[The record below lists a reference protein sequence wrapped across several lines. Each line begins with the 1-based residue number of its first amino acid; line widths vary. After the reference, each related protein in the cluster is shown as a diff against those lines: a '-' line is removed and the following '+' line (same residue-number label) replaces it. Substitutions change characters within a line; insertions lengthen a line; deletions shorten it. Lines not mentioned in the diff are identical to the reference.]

1 MKTRGCVS
9 NPFFDVNFSCTI
21 KRMLTLWIFIFI
33 FSLIVL
39 VKGADWLLESAE
51 KIGMHFGL
59 SPFVIGVLITGI
71 GTSLPELASSIS
83 AVFQGANEIVVAN
96 AVGSNMA
103 NILLVIGI
111 SAVVGGRLVITK
123 NLIDLELP
131 LLAISTVLF
140 LGVVYD
146 GVVTQIEAFFLVL
159 AYTIYLIYTVLNKGK
174 NDEGTVSSMEREIE
188 ARIKKYRQKFGFAL
202 MKPFFVFKDYIILVF
217 GALAL
222 FLGAK
227 YLIESVIAISGEIGI
242 GIGVISIT
250 AVAIGTSLPEL
261 LVSVKAVLQKKY
273 EMSVGN
279 ILGSNAFNALMV
291 VGIPGIASSLT
302 LDDKTLLIGVPVMAL
317 ATLLFIISGIS
328 RTIHNWEGMMYL
340 VVYVFFIMKL
350 FA

>member
-1 MKTRGCVS
+1 
-9 NPFFDVNFSCTI
+9 
-21 KRMLTLWIFIFI
+21 MLTFWIFIFI
-33 FSLIVL
+33 VALVVL

-83 AVFQGANEIVVAN
+83 AVFQGASEIVVAN

-103 NILLVIGI
+103 NILFVIGI

-146 GVVTQIEAFFLVL
+146 GVVTQLEAFFLVM
-159 AYTIYLIYTVLNKGK
+159 AYAVYLVYTVLNKG
-174 NDEGTVSSMEREIE
+174 EGIEGVVSTMEREIE
-188 ARIKKYRQKFGFAL
+188 ERIEKYKQNFGFSL
-202 MKPFFVFKDYIILVF
+202 MKPFFIFKDYIMLIV

-222 FLGAK
+222 FVGAK
-227 YLIESVIAISGEIGI
+227 YLIEAVIAISDEVGI
-242 GIGVISIT
+242 ATSVISIT

-261 LVSVKAVLQKKY
+261 LVSIKAVLQKKY
-273 EMSVGN
+273 ETSVGN

-291 VGIPGIASSLT
+291 VGIPGVVSPLL
-302 LDDKTLLIGVPVMAL
+302 LDDKTLFIGVPVMAM

-328 RTIHNWEGMMYL
+328 RTIYNWEGMMYL
-340 VVYVFFIMKL
+340 IVYVFFILKL

>member
-1 MKTRGCVS
+1 MVT
-9 NPFFDVNFSCTI
+9 F
-21 KRMLTLWIFIFI
+21 WIFIFI
-33 FSLIVL
+33 ISLVVL

-71 GTSLPELASSIS
+71 GTSLPELASGIS
-83 AVFQGANEIVVAN
+83 AVFNGANEIVVAN
-96 AVGSNMA
+96 AVGSNVA

-111 SAVVGGRLVITK
+111 SAVVGGRLVMTK

-146 GVVTQIEAFFLVL
+146 GVVTQLEAFFLVL
-159 AYTIYLIYTVLNKGK
+159 AYTIYLVYTVLNKG
-174 NDEGTVSSMEREIE
+174 EGKEGFVSTMEREIE
-188 ARIKKYRQKFGFAL
+188 ERIEKYKQNFGFSI
-202 MKPFFVFKDYIILVF
+202 MKPFFIFKDYIMLIV
-217 GALAL
+217 GAFAL
-222 FLGAK
+222 FIGAE
-227 YLIESVIAISGEIGI
+227 YLIESVIAISDEVGI
-242 GIGVISIT
+242 ATGVISIT

-261 LVSVKAVLQKKY
+261 LVSIKAVLQKKY
-273 EMSVGN
+273 ETSVGN

-291 VGIPGIASSLT
+291 VGVPGVASSLV
-302 LDDKTLLIGVPVMAL
+302 LGDKTLLVGVPVMAL

-328 RTIHNWEGMMYL
+328 RTIYNWEGMIYL
-340 VVYVFFIMKL
+340 VVYAFFIVKL

>member
-1 MKTRGCVS
+1 
-9 NPFFDVNFSCTI
+9 
-21 KRMLTLWIFIFI
+21 MLIFWAFIFI
-33 FSLIVL
+33 ASLAVL

-71 GTSLPELASSIS
+71 GTSLPELASSIA

-146 GVVTQIEAFFLVL
+146 GLVTQLEAFFLVL
-159 AYTIYLIYTVLNKGK
+159 AYTIYLVYTVLNRG
-174 NDEGTVSSMEREIE
+174 EGGETGVVSSMERGIE
-188 ARIKKYRQKFGFAL
+188 ERVAKYKQNFGFML
-202 MKPFFVFKDYIILVF
+202 MKPFFVFKDYIMLVL
-217 GALAL
+217 GALLL

-227 YLIESVIAISGEIGI
+227 YLIESVIVISGEIGI
-242 GIGVISIT
+242 TTSVISIT

-261 LVSVKAVLQKKY
+261 LVSIKAVLKKKY
-273 EMSVGN
+273 ETSVGN

-291 VGIPGIASSLT
+291 VGIPGIATSLT
-302 LDDKTLLIGVPVMAL
+302 LDEKTLFIGVPVMAL

-340 VVYVFFIMKL
+340 VVYVFFIVKL

>member
-1 MKTRGCVS
+1 
-9 NPFFDVNFSCTI
+9 
-21 KRMLTLWIFIFI
+21 MLTLWIFIFVA
-33 FSLIVL
+33 SLLVL
-39 VKGADWLLESAE
+39 VVGADWLLESAE

-71 GTSLPELASSIS
+71 GTSLPELASSLS

-96 AVGSNMA
+96 AVGSNIA

-111 SAVVGGRLVITK
+111 SAVVGRRLVITK

-146 GVVTQIEAFFLVL
+146 GVVTETEALFLVL
-159 AYTIYLIYTVLNKGK
+159 AYTIYLVYTVLNKG
-174 NDEGTVSSMEREIE
+174 EGDDVGTISSMEREIE
-188 ARIKKYRQKFGFAL
+188 ERITKYKQKFGFIL
-202 MKPFFVFKDYIILVF
+202 MRPFFIFKDYIMLIL
-217 GALAL
+217 GASAL
-222 FLGAK
+222 FVGAK

-242 GIGVISIT
+242 ATSVISIT

-261 LVSVKAVLQKKY
+261 LVSIKAVLKKKY
-273 EMSVGN
+273 ETSVGN

-291 VGIPGIASSLT
+291 VGVPGVFTSLT
-302 LDDKTLLIGVPVMAL
+302 LDDKTLYIGVPVMAL

-340 VVYVFFIMKL
+340 VVYVFFILKL

>member
-1 MKTRGCVS
+1 
-9 NPFFDVNFSCTI
+9 
-21 KRMLTLWIFIFI
+21 MLIFWAFIFI
-33 FSLIVL
+33 ASLAVL

-71 GTSLPELASSIS
+71 GTSLPELASSIA

-146 GVVTQIEAFFLVL
+146 GLVTQLEAFFLVL
-159 AYTIYLIYTVLNKGK
+159 AYTIYLVYTVLNRG
-174 NDEGTVSSMEREIE
+174 EGGETGVVSSMERGIE
-188 ARIKKYRQKFGFAL
+188 ERVAKYKQNFGFML
-202 MKPFFVFKDYIILVF
+202 MKPFFVFKDYIMLVL
-217 GALAL
+217 GALLL

-227 YLIESVIAISGEIGI
+227 YLIESVIVISGEIGI
-242 GIGVISIT
+242 ATSVISIT

-261 LVSVKAVLQKKY
+261 LVSIKAVLKKKY
-273 EMSVGN
+273 ETSVGN

-291 VGIPGIASSLT
+291 VGIPGIATSLT
-302 LDDKTLLIGVPVMAL
+302 LDEKTLFIGVPVMAL

-340 VVYVFFIMKL
+340 VVYVFFIVKL